1 MDFFSSTGTVRVSQA
16 RRDSISMSVD
26 GMEDDG
32 DEKDETKRKSR
43 NLSEKKRRDEFNRLV
58 VELGTMVSPNNRKM
72 DKTTVLKTSIGFLRQ
87 HNEMSIRS
95 QAEEI
100 QTDWKPMF
108 LSNEEFS
115 HLMLEALD
123 GFIIVLGTDGHILY
137 TSESMASLLGYMPTS
152 LHNTTLYE
160 IVADNDKIPLYNTLN
175 MSGSVDTNGD
185 QQLKILIHIRRS
197 NALLNKENNVT
208 ELVELS
214 GYFRRWNNP
223 VEVSPNYESD
233 DDDKVSIKSGV
244 SPNQG
249 RGGQQ
254 GAGGQTDKT
263 VFVATGRLATPQLLR
278 ELPVVHQS
286 QSEFTSKHSLEWK
299 FLFVDH
305 RAPPII
311 GYLTFELLGTS
322 GYDYY
327 HVDDLEQ
334 VASCHEAVMQTGEGT
349 SCYYRFLTKGQ
360 QWIWLQTRYYITY
373 HMWNS
378 KPEFINATHKV
389 VNYKEVLSQ
398 SNKPDASEAMD
409 EGDKKSSR
417 SHPSFRS
424 GSPTWSS
431 KSSLCGSDRT
441 GFATSSSVDNSQ
453 GQGSR
458 HGSYRQSRLIQRPQT
473 GSGMESVGD
482 ISCDEAMATRTDEDS
497 ASVASSIAPTL
508 PQPSPGWSLTP
519 AQQALQLQLKTKHA
533 ELCRRIAQQQAELVH
548 LGEQLLL
555 THSPAPTSPQGL
567 TVQQQQ
573 QSQRLQQLVQ
583 TRQPGQAGVGASPT
597 GWSPQQVVGN
607 SPQHNLLPHLSPQR
621 IHQNPQS
628 LQQQQQLHH
637 QQQQQQQQ
645 QQQHHQQQQH
655 LQQQQMQQ
663 QDKSPQR
670 PRSRSFTLGQQ
681 QQQQQQ
687 QAFAQQQGMENAFS

>member
-1 MDFFSSTGTVRVSQA
+1 
-16 RRDSISMSVD
+16 
-26 GMEDDG
+26 
-32 DEKDETKRKSR
+32 
-43 NLSEKKRRDEFNRLV
+43 
-58 VELGTMVSPNNRKM
+58 MVSPNNRKM

-197 NALLNKENNVT
+197 NAFLNKENNVT

-249 RGGQQ
+249 RVGQQ
-254 GAGGQTDKT
+254 AAGGQTDKT

-327 HVDDLEQ
+327 HSDDLDQ
-334 VASCHEAVMQTGEGT
+334 VASCHEALMQTGECT

-360 QWIWLQTRYYITY
+360 QWIWLQTRYFITY
-373 HMWNS
+373 HQWNS
-378 KPEFINATHKV
+378 KPEFIVATHKV
-389 VNYKEVLSQ
+389 INYKEVLNQNDKTKTEFVNDIAADKQ
-398 SNKPDASEAMD
+398 SKT
-409 EGDKKSSR
+409 
-417 SHPSFRS
+417 HSFRS

-431 KSSLCGSDRT
+431 KSSMCGSDRT
-441 GFATSSSVDNSQ
+441 GFASSSRVSDSLASETHPAYRGQRMPRSDINSSDQEQVDVYSVTS
-453 GQGSR
+453 GG
-458 HGSYRQSRLIQRPQT
+458 GMMYRGGPGVIETSGHASNGTGRLY
-473 GSGMESVGD
+473 
-482 ISCDEAMATRTDEDS
+482 
-497 ASVASSIAPTL
+497 
-508 PQPSPGWSLTP
+508 LTA
-519 AQQALQLQLKTKHA
+519 AQVALQQQLKSKHA
-533 ELCRRIAQQQAELVH
+533 ELSRRIAMQQAELLR
-548 LGEQLLL
+548 LGEQLAL
-555 THSPAPTSPQGL
+555 TYND
-567 TVQQQQ
+567 
-573 QSQRLQQLVQ
+573 
-583 TRQPGQAGVGASPT
+583 PGSYFP
-597 GWSPQQVVGN
+597 
-607 SPQHNLLPHLSPQR
+607 
-621 IHQNPQS
+621 
-628 LQQQQQLHH
+628 

-645 QQQHHQQQQH
+645 SH
-655 LQQQQMQQ
+655 L
-663 QDKSPQR
+663 SVTIP
-670 PRSRSFTLGQQ
+670 QQ
-681 QQQQQQ
+681 QQQQYFAPPQPSPLPLQSPHNMRPPLQQ
-687 QAFAQQQGMENAFS
+687 QQQMNNVVIQQQQQQLTGMDIVYDEVLQHQFLQNNT

>member
-1 MDFFSSTGTVRVSQA
+1 
-16 RRDSISMSVD
+16 MSVD

-197 NALLNKENNVT
+197 NALPHKENNVT

-214 GYFRRWNNP
+214 GYFRRWNTP
-223 VEVSPNYESD
+223 VEVPNYESD

-244 SPNQG
+244 STNQT
-249 RGGQQ
+249 RGAQ
-254 GAGGQTDKT
+254 ADKT

-327 HVDDLEQ
+327 HVDDLDQ

-398 SNKPDASEAMD
+398 SNKPDASEVME

-417 SHPSFRS
+417 SQPSFRS

-441 GFATSSSVDNSQ
+441 GFATSSSIDNSQ
-453 GQGSR
+453 GLGSR
-458 HGSYRQSRLIQRPQT
+458 QGSYRQSRLIQRPT
-473 GSGMESVGD
+473 AGSGMESVGD
-482 ISCDEAMATRTDEDS
+482 MSCDEAMVRTDDDS
-497 ASVASSIAPTL
+497 ASVASSVAPTNIP
-508 PQPSPGWSLTP
+508 PQPSPGWTLTP

-533 ELCRRIAQQQAELVH
+533 ELCRRIAQQQAELVQ

-555 THSPAPTSPQGL
+555 THSPAPSSPQGL

-573 QSQRLQQLVQ
+573 QSQKLQQLVQ
-583 TRQPGQAGVGASPT
+583 TRQPGQAGVPAGPA
-597 GWSPQQVVGN
+597 GWSPQQVVGG

-621 IHQNPQS
+621 IHQNPQN
-628 LQQQQQLHH
+628 L
-637 QQQQQQQQ
+637 Q
-645 QQQHHQQQQH
+645 QQQHHQQQQQHQQQHQQQQQH
-655 LQQQQMQQ
+655 LQQQQQQHQQLQQ
-663 QDKSPQR
+663 QQQQQEKSQQR
-670 PRSRSFTLGQQ
+670 QRSQSFTLGQQ

-687 QAFAQQQGMENAFS
+687 QQGYGQQGMDSSGFS